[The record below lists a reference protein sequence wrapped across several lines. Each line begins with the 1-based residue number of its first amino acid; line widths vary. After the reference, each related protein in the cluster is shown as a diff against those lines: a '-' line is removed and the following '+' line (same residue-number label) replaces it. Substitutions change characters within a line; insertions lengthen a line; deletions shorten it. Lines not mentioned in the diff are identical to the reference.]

1 MYHLIVL
8 GIFIVLYNSHAVTV
22 KLFFHF
28 CHKRVRNE
36 KEMFWGRNLR
46 TWENLL
52 DESVTMGR
60 VDESMQAALPWDSTV
75 VHMCCVPGGQC

>member
-1 MYHLIVL
+1 M
-8 GIFIVLYNSHAVTV
+8 
-22 KLFFHF
+22 
-28 CHKRVRNE
+28 RNE